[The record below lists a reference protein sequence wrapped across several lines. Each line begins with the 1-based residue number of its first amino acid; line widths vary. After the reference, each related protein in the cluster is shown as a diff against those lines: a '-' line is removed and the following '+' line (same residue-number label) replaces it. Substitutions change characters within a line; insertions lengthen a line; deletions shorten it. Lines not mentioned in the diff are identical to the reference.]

1 MTSQP
6 YIGDDLVGDYN
17 EQQIAPAYAEA
28 KKQLDKRYPI
38 WSGRAVFD
46 HADGMSWETSCA
58 KHLAECRAA
67 LGLVDPI
74 PPPGPVPMLR
84 VADTR
89 FYDALTGSTWKWRGA
104 SAFRLFELFLKG
116 ENIGPF
122 CRWALTSQINI
133 LRVFGA
139 YNGGIGRLIPTEYPT
154 YGAQL
159 PRFLDVVNG
168 YGLSVEFTIFA
179 DMQTPALA
187 AINQASNYQ
196 TVINILRGRAGVV
209 VEICNEPFKNGVVP
223 ESLYQPLP
231 DLMQALGSYDFIDGQ
246 IKHADYVTMHTDRGP
261 EWPRKAK
268 DMLEVSRLGWDG
280 FTALRHPC
288 IGDEPLGI
296 GPEQPGSR
304 SMVAADH
311 AAYHGVAALFS
322 SGSTIHSTFGV
333 QTRLPTAEEQRCLA
347 AATATMQA
355 VPPECATWKYT
366 AGHLGDCPLE
376 NQGLR
381 VYGMID
387 AGRAVCVLV
396 RPTGPPVARDG
407 WRIVSQRGYQGLVV
421 ELAR

>member
-1 MTSQP
+1 
-6 YIGDDLVGDYN
+6 
-17 EQQIAPAYAEA
+17 
-28 KKQLDKRYPI
+28 
-38 WSGRAVFD
+38 
-46 HADGMSWETSCA
+46 
-58 KHLAECRAA
+58 
-67 LGLVDPI
+67 
-74 PPPGPVPMLR
+74 
-84 VADTR
+84 
-89 FYDALTGSTWKWRGA
+89 
-104 SAFRLFELFLKG
+104 
-116 ENIGPF
+116 
-122 CRWALTSQINI
+122 
-133 LRVFGA
+133 
-139 YNGGIGRLIPTEYPT
+139 
-154 YGAQL
+154 
-159 PRFLDVVNG
+159 
-168 YGLSVEFTIFA
+168 VEFTIFA
-179 DMQTPALA
+179 DMQTLDLKG
-187 AINQASNYQ
+187 INQPYHYQ
-196 TVINILRGRAGVV
+196 TVINALRGRAGVV

-268 DMLEVSRLGWDG
+268 DMLEVSRLGWEG

-296 GPEQPGSR
+296 GAGGGSR
-304 SMVAADH
+304 SLIASDH
-311 AAYHGVAALFS
+311 AAYHGVAALFCP
-322 SGSTIHSTFGV
+322 GSTLHSTFGV
-333 QTRLPTAEEQRCLA
+333 ETRLPNAEEQVCVGA
-347 AATATMQA
+347 AITTLQA